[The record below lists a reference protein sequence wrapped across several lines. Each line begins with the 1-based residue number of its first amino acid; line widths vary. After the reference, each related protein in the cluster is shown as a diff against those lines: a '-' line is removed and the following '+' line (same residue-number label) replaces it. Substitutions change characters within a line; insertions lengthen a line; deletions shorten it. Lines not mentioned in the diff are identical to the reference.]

1 MFGIMQH
8 LNVVICE
15 NAEDAIAKGYSKEQK
30 YSEAKPVTVEEVV
43 IVRNG
48 TKGGNS
54 TADLV
59 LADEEGNKYV
69 VMITG
74 NLLKS
79 LPV

>member
-8 LNVVICE
+8 LNVSMFD
-15 NAEDAIAKGYSKEQK
+15 NAEMASAAGYSKESK
-30 YSEAKPVTVEEVV
+30 YADAKPVEIIQVV
-43 IVRNG
+43 VVRNG

-54 TADLV
+54 AADLI
-59 LADEEGNKYV
+59 LADQEGNKYV
-69 VMITG
+69 VMVTG